1 MMNNKRVN
9 RAASVIRDEICA
21 IIRKLKDPRIK
32 FVTVTG
38 VDLSVDLKYAKVYVS
53 VLGSIA
59 EREETLAGLNSVNGF
74 IRRELGARLK
84 RMRYIPEL
92 TFHYDDSIE
101 HGIKIEQLLKS
112 IG

>member
-1 MMNNKRVN
+1 MMDNKRVN
-9 RAASVIRDEICA
+9 RAASVVRDEICA

-53 VLGSIA
+53 VLGSTS
-59 EREETLAGLNSVNGF
+59 EREETLAGLTSANGF

-84 RMRYIPEL
+84 KMRHIPEL

-101 HGIKIEQLLKS
+101 QSIRIDQLLKG